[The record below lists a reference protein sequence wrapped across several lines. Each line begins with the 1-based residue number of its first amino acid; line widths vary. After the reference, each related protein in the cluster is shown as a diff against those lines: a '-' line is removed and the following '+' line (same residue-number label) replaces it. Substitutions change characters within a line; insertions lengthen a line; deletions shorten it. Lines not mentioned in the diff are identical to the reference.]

1 MSPTE
6 LEELIRD
13 GETLRLEFKSDARK
27 VFNDSSI
34 TEVVVCLANGLG
46 GDLLVGVEDDG
57 TVSGARHRHGNLTD
71 PIKLQAMV
79 ANNTVPQVVPD
90 VEVIT
95 IGDLEVIRVGVTPS
109 RVVVGTRNGL
119 YVRRGMGS
127 DGRPACLPYLAHEML
142 SDRIARGEEDLAA
155 IVEPDA
161 TMEDLDPAEFD
172 RFRRL
177 AARVGGSSVD
187 WAQLGDS
194 EILSALEVAELRGAN
209 VLLRRGALLLFGKC
223 DTLRRFV
230 PTHETVFQ
238 VLEHGAVQQN
248 LVRADP
254 LFKSAEALFD
264 ELRRQNLEDEVMVG
278 LVRVGID
285 RIPEVVARELVA
297 NSLVHRDYT
306 MMGSVL
312 VQVSDDELTVT
323 SPGGF
328 PRGVT
333 LENFLE
339 TSNPRSRILADAF
352 KHAGLV
358 DRAGRGINKVFE
370 AALRTGRPQPEYDRT
385 TSNSVVVTMDLGG
398 TDVELVRFV
407 IEHDEVS
414 GRPFD
419 LADLLIVR
427 ALKDDPRLTVG
438 DVAEILQRPQSW
450 TKSRLARL
458 LEEGLIEMRG
468 DGRTRRYTLS
478 SATYRKLSSTAGY
491 VRVRAFDEPQQVQM
505 ILNFIDTNGSISRSE
520 AAELCGTSPENAR
533 RLLIRLRDRGVLRIE
548 GERRTSRYVRS

>member
-1 MSPTE
+1 MTPTE
-6 LEELIRD
+6 LEELIST

-46 GDLLVGVEDDG
+46 GNLLIGVEDDG
-57 TVSGARHRHGNLTD
+57 TISGARHRHGALTD
-71 PIKLQAMV
+71 PIRLQAMV

-90 VEVIT
+90 VEVVSIA
-95 IGDLEVIRVGVTPS
+95 DRDVVRVGVEPS

-127 DGRPACLPYLAHEML
+127 DGQPACLPYLAHEML

-155 IVEPDA
+155 IPEPDA
-161 TMEDLDPAEFD
+161 TMDDLDPEEFD

-177 AARVGGSSVD
+177 VSRAGGGS
-187 WAQLGDS
+187 AGLAGLGDT
-194 EILSALEVAELRGAN
+194 EILSALEVAELRQEH
-209 VLLRRGALLLFGKC
+209 LLLKRGALLLFGTSN
-223 DTLRRFV
+223 TLRRFV

-238 VLEHGAVQQN
+238 VLEHGAVQLN
-248 LVRADP
+248 VLRVNP
-254 LFKSAEALFD
+254 LFKSAEALFGG
-264 ELRRQNLEDEVMVG
+264 LRRQNVEDEVMVG

-285 RIPEVVARELVA
+285 RIPEVIARELVA
-297 NSLVHRDYT
+297 NALVHRDYT
-306 MMGSVL
+306 IMGSVL
-312 VQVSDDELTVT
+312 VQLNDDQLTVT

-370 AALRTGRPQPEYDRT
+370 VALRSGRPQPEYDRT
-385 TSNSVVVTMDLGG
+385 TSSSVVVTMDLGG
-398 TDVELVRFV
+398 TDLELVRFV
-407 IEHDEVS
+407 IEHDEGS

-419 LADLLIVR
+419 LADLQIVR

-438 DVAEILQRPQSW
+438 EAADILQRSQSW
-450 TKSRLARL
+450 TKTRLARL

-468 DGRTRRYTLS
+468 DGRARRYTLS
-478 SATYRKLSSTAGY
+478 AATYRKLSSAAGY

-505 ILNFIDTNGSISRSE
+505 ILNFIETNGSIARSE

-533 RLLIRLRDRGVLRIE
+533 RILLRLRDQGVLRIE